1 MKKENVKTIIALLF
15 VITGIAGL
23 IYQIVWFKY
32 LGLFLGNTT
41 YAQMTVLAVFLGGLA
56 FGNHLFG
63 KRADKLKN
71 PVFVYS
77 LLEIFIGIYCLLY
90 PFLSSKL
97 GELFLSFSSQ
107 NDLLSTPLLFTST
120 RFVVAAFLLF
130 LPTTA
135 MGGTLPILS
144 SFFVEKIENTRKEVA
159 ALYFLNSFGAVVG
172 VVFAGFI
179 LIKEFGLNTT
189 IYATAFLNLIAGF
202 SALYISLGRIETE
215 EIKTFPDKAEEKF
228 ASLIEKRTVVCAI
241 IVAGIS
247 GMAALL
253 YEMVWVRLLINFFGS
268 STYAFSIM
276 LMAFIGGI
284 TIGSFIVSQKALK
297 KFNQIKLL
305 TFLQASIA
313 LSTMIVLLF
322 YERLPYYL
330 WKVSSLL
337 SRSPESFEIFLLVE
351 FVICFC
357 LMFLP
362 TLFMGM
368 SLPVA
373 TEIVSSSNNQ
383 VGLSVGKVFSVN
395 TVGTVVGIVL
405 TGLFLIPIFGIKT
418 TFEIGIGFNL
428 LAALLLLVLTNQFKS
443 LEKILFGFVG
453 LIVFVS
459 YLLFFQS
466 WNEKILLS
474 GVFRTLS
481 QRPPASFEEFTSR
494 FEGEKIVFYEE
505 GINANVA
512 VTQSIVN
519 PLHKRLIING
529 KPDASSYYDM
539 PTQIL
544 SGEIPM
550 MLHKNPKN
558 VFVVGFGSGTTIGSV
573 LMHPVD
579 KVVCAEIS
587 KEVISAASHFKS
599 ENRNCIED
607 PRFTIYNEDAITFLK
622 LSKEKYDVI
631 ISEPSNPWIAGIG
644 NLFSKEYFSECL
656 SKLKPDGIMVQWLQ
670 LYEADD
676 SIVKLVLNTFS
687 SVFPYAQIWNG
698 TANDLIIV
706 GSKNK
711 IELDYNLLVQKFNT
725 SNVKN
730 DFERIGILT
739 PFTFLYTQSISPRGF
754 NSIAENFPIN
764 SEAHPLLEFLAPRS
778 FYVSRQSTF
787 LYYLDEK
794 FEKLSNG
801 LYIKDYIAKNSIS
814 KEEFINT
821 IDYSLITLKNYRS
834 AYGLS
839 KYALSLYPN
848 DYALNV
854 LYSQAFE
861 KLEIINARKSS
872 LEKLVKLYPDSVQII
887 KDYNNILINEK
898 INAASFINI
907 FSIEKEAAAFLKTTS
922 SDSVS
927 QIKVFI
933 QLTDVFLKNSEL
945 DNAEKM
951 LLSAETLLR
960 KSPNLLSLI
969 PAGEFYYL
977 GSVINLYKKNYERL
991 LGYYTAL
998 INFNDKHEMLPALRK
1013 LVAWDLKNEN

>member
-63 KRADKLKN
+63 KRADRLKN
-71 PVFVYS
+71 PIFIYS
-77 LLEIFIGIYCLLY
+77 VLEIFIGVYCLLY
-90 PFLSSKL
+90 PSLNSKL
-97 GELFLSFSSQ
+97 GDLFLSFSSQ
-107 NDLLSTPLLFTST
+107 NELMSTPFLFTSA

-172 VVFAGFI
+172 IMFAGFV

-202 SALYISLGRIETE
+202 SALYISLGQIESE
-215 EIKTFPDKAEEKF
+215 ESKKFPEQIDEKIN
-228 ASLIEKRTVVCAI
+228 SSPEKRIVVCAI
-241 IVAGIS
+241 IVVGIS

-253 YEMVWVRLLINFFGS
+253 YEMVWVRLLINFLGS

-284 TIGSFIVSQKALK
+284 TLGSFVVSQKAVK
-297 KFNQIKLL
+297 RFNQIKLL

-313 LSTMIVLLF
+313 LSTMIILLF

-337 SRSPESFEIFLLVE
+337 SRTPESFEIFL
-351 FVICFC
+351 FVKFLICFS

-395 TVGTVVGIVL
+395 TIGTVVGVVL
-405 TGLFLIPIFGIKT
+405 TGLFFIPMFGIKT
-418 TFEIGIGFNL
+418 TFEIGIGLNL
-428 LAALLLLVLTNQFKS
+428 LAASLLLLMTYQFNA
-443 LEKILFGFVG
+443 LEKIFFGFVG
-453 LIVFVS
+453 LIIFVS
-459 YLLFFQS
+459 YLLLFPG
-466 WNEKILLS
+466 WNEKIMLS

-481 QRPPASFEEFTSR
+481 QLPPATFEDFTNR

-505 GINANVA
+505 GVNANVA
-512 VTQSIVN
+512 VTQSILN

-573 LMHPVD
+573 LVHPVD

-599 ENRNCIED
+599 ENKNCIED
-607 PRFTIYNEDAITFLK
+607 PRFKIYNEDAITFLK

-656 SKLKPDGIMVQWLQ
+656 SKLNPDGIMVQWLQ

-711 IELDYNLLVQKFNT
+711 ITLDFNLLVQKFYT
-725 SNVKN
+725 PEVKE
-730 DFERIGILT
+730 DFERIGINN
-739 PFTFLYTQSISPRGF
+739 PFTFLFTQSISPRGF
-754 NSIAENFPIN
+754 DSVVENFPIN
-764 SEAHPLLEFLAPRS
+764 SETHPLLEFLAPRS
-778 FYVSRQSTF
+778 FYVSRQSAF

-794 FEKLSNG
+794 FEKLSTG
-801 LYIKDYIAKNSIS
+801 LYIKEFAAKNSVT
-814 KEEFINT
+814 KEELKNT
-821 IDYSLITLKNYRS
+821 IEYSLVTLKNYR
-834 AYGLS
+834 AAFGLS

-848 DYALNV
+848 DYELNI
-854 LYSQAFE
+854 LHSHSFE

-898 INAASFINI
+898 INAVSFINI
-907 FSIEKEAAAFLKTTS
+907 FSIEKEAELFLKTTS

-927 QIKVFI
+927 QIKVFL
-933 QLTDVFLKNSEL
+933 QLADVFLKNSEL

-951 LLSAETLLR
+951 LLSAENYLR

-969 PAGEFYYL
+969 PAGDFYYL
-977 GSVINLYKKNYERL
+977 GSIINLYKKNYDRL

-998 INFNDKHEMLPALRK
+998 INFNDKHEMLPSLRK
-1013 LVAWDLKNEN
+1013 LVAWDLKNDN